1 MASDTNLNIK
11 KLIYDWIIPIVS
23 AVVIAIIINKFF
35 VFKIFIPSGSMTPT
49 INVDDRLFV
58 SRIYNYNNLD
68 RGDIIVF
75 YSNEFQE
82 SMIKRLIGL
91 PGDIVEIKNGVVYV
105 NKEELIEDYVIE
117 KDDYS
122 GYFEVP
128 EGKYFFLG
136 DNRKNSKDSRYW
148 ENPYISE
155 KDIEGKAQI
164 RVYPFKDFGKVK

>member
-1 MASDTNLNIK
+1 MISVTKLKIK
-11 KLIYDWIIPIVS
+11 KLIYDWIIPVVL
-23 AVVIAIIINKFF
+23 AVVIATIINKFLI
-35 VFKIFIPSGSMTPT
+35 FKIYIPSGSMIPT
-49 INVDDRLFV
+49 INIEDRLFV
-58 SRIYNYNNLD
+58 SRIYNYNNLN

-75 YSNEFQE
+75 YSEEFQE

-91 PGDIVEIKNGVVYV
+91 PGDIIEIKNGVVFV
-105 NKEELIEDYVIE
+105 NEEELVEEYVIE
-117 KDDYS
+117 KDEYS

-136 DNRKNSKDSRYW
+136 DNRINSKDSRYW

>member
-1 MASDTNLNIK
+1 MTSETNLNIK

-23 AVVIAIIINKFF
+23 AVVIAILINKFF
-35 VFKIFIPSGSMTPT
+35 IFKIFIPSGSMIPT

-136 DNRKNSKDSRYW
+136 DNRANSKDSRYW

-155 KDIEGKAQI
+155 KDIEGKAQF